1 MKDKTFIP
9 PHFINLMSPEDR
21 KKFGVHTNAEHQA
34 SNDLTTEREIHNQF
48 RSWLSLKGFPVFYHS
63 DPVRRPTIAAGL
75 PDFGVFR
82 DSRIIFIEM
91 KVGKNTLSGEQEA
104 VFQRMGSDG
113 NIILVCHSYDEA
125 RRAVAAFFGLPL

>member
-48 RSWLSLKGFPVFYHS
+48 CNWLYQKGFSVFYHS
-63 DPVRRPTIAAGL
+63 DPVRRPTISAGL

-82 DSRIIFIEM
+82 DSRILFLEI
-91 KVGKNTLSGEQEA
+91 KVGNNGLSETQEA
-104 VFQRMGSDG
+104 VFQQMGASG
-113 NIILVCHSYDEA
+113 NVILVCHSYDEA